1 MSGSEFFTRE
11 TLDAGL
17 VLVRLAR
24 PDALNAMTVPMVEA
38 LRAEFERL
46 DRDPD
51 CRVIVLTGEGRG
63 FCAGLDLK
71 AVLPEGGEAK
81 GSIEWMRL
89 QEAFAGLILAVR
101 RARQPVIAAVNGAAV
116 GAGLGLALAA
126 DIRVADAGAKFLI
139 GAVRIGITAGE
150 CGISYHLPRLVGAGR
165 AFEIMLTGRPV
176 GAEEALRIGLVTQVA
191 EGPALLETALD
202 VARQIAAN
210 SPYAV
215 KHSKQVMWANL
226 EAPSLE
232 AALQLEN
239 HTQVVGLLTED
250 FTEAARAFAEKRAPV
265 FRGR

>member
-1 MSGSEFFTRE
+1 MSDSAFFVTE
-11 TLDAGL
+11 TPEPGIA
-17 VLVRLAR
+17 LVRLAR
-24 PDALNAMTVPMVEA
+24 PGSLNAMTVPMVEA
-38 LRAEFERL
+38 LRAELERL
-46 DRDPD
+46 DADPE

-81 GSIEWMRL
+81 GAVAWMRL

-101 RARQPVIAAVNGAAV
+101 RVRQPVIAAVNGIAV

-126 DIRVADAGAKFLI
+126 DIRGAAADARFPI

-176 GAEEALRIGLVTQVA
+176 EAEEALRIGLVTQLA
-191 EGPALLETALD
+191 DGPALREAALG

-226 EAPSLE
+226 EAPGLE

-239 HTQVVGLLTED
+239 HTQVVGLMTED
-250 FTEAARAFAEKRAPV
+250 FAEAARAFAEKRSPV
-265 FRGR
+265 FRGQ

>member
-1 MSGSEFFTRE
+1 MSNSEFFARE
-11 TLDAGL
+11 TLEAGIEQI
-17 VLVRLAR
+17 RLAR
-24 PDALNAMTVPMVEA
+24 PDSLNALTVPMVEA
-38 LRAEFERL
+38 LRAELEAIGA
-46 DRDPD
+46 DPA
-51 CRVIVLTGEGRG
+51 CRVVILTGEGRG

-71 AVLPEGGEAK
+71 AVLPEEGDAAGAVD
-81 GSIEWMRL
+81 WMRL
-89 QEAFAGLILAVR
+89 QEAFAGLITAIR
-101 RARQPVIAAVNGAAV
+101 KIRQPVIAAVNGVAV

-126 DIRVADAGAKFLI
+126 DIRVAAEGARFLI

-176 GAEEALRIGLVTQVA
+176 DGEEALRIGLVTDVVA
-191 EGPALLETALD
+191 ADALPDAALRA
-202 VARQIAAN
+202 ARQIAAN

-250 FTEAARAFAEKRAPV
+250 FGEAVRAFAEKRTPV
-265 FRGR
+265 FSGR